1 MDKVE
6 QEFLHCQLFF
16 TQMRTVA
23 VGYTTCVLLE
33 YFVEICTA
41 ICICLIKSLM
51 ILSSLNMQSRK
62 ILRLLQRI
70 ASI

>member
-23 VGYTTCVLLE
+23 VGYITCVLLE
-33 YFVEICTA
+33 YLVEICT
-41 ICICLIKSLM
+41 ISICLIKSLM

>member
-33 YFVEICTA
+33 YLVEICT
-41 ICICLIKSLM
+41 ISICLIKSLM

>member
-6 QEFLHCQLFF
+6 QEFLHYQLFF

-23 VGYTTCVLLE
+23 VAYITCFLLQ
-33 YFVEICTA
+33 YLVEICT
-41 ICICLIKSLM
+41 ISICLIKSLM